1 MAFIAEASIASNR
14 TECSRDRMM
23 LQEMRK
29 TLRSEGL
36 AMQPIKTRA
45 PYLRGYGFAPDVI
58 FDVGVDQGTSWLYR
72 CFPSARFVLV
82 DPQAR
87 SEQAVRDKGY
97 LEDFDFH
104 AVALGARAGS
114 ARLTVPFKE
123 KGEVPAMAS
132 LLQHAGRAAKPIT
145 RTEVH
150 EVPVQTLDSLAAGYP
165 GRVGLKIDAEGSDL
179 AILEGAAETLA
190 RCDFVILPLSVIK
203 RFEDAAPPSA
213 IFALLA
219 AAGFEMRDMLR
230 VSAGSSKN
238 ARPRYFDIL
247 FTRWTS

>member
-1 MAFIAEASIASNR
+1 
-14 TECSRDRMM
+14 M

-45 PYLRGYGFAPDVI
+45 PYLRGYGFAPDVV
-58 FDVGVDQGTSWLYR
+58 FDVGVDQGTAWFYR

-82 DPQAR
+82 DPQAH

-97 LEDFDFH
+97 LETFDFH
-104 AVALGARAGS
+104 AVALGARTGS
-114 ARLTVPFKE
+114 ATLTVPFKA
-123 KGEVPAMAS
+123 KGEVPSMAS
-132 LLQHAGRAAKPIT
+132 LMLHAGRGAKPIT
-145 RTEVH
+145 HTQTREV
-150 EVPVQTLDSLAAGYP
+150 EVRTLDSLAVGYP
-165 GRVGLKIDAEGSDL
+165 GRVGLKIDAEGSEL
-179 AILEGAAETLA
+179 AILEGAAETLS
-190 RCDFVILPLSVIK
+190 RCDFVILPLPMIK

-219 AAGFEMRDMLR
+219 DKGFEMRDMLR
-230 VSAGSSKN
+230 VSAGSNKN